1 MHCTFARS
9 IRRLFESSNIISIP
23 SGSRL
28 HADVELSA
36 AYLFL
41 CSSVDHTA
49 FHVRQSRRS
58 YQKPSKETRA
68 FVVKSH
74 TGLDTVPR
82 CSPLQMRPPF
92 RRNLYCQ
99 LLHSFQRRLR
109 RPLLHCVS
117 FHQIQTH
124 FVSLVVNLAAQH
136 VKYTPID
143 FIHSARRP
151 SPHCVSL
158 LIPSSTTHLDI
169 SMLHTPAPNSI

>member
-74 TGLDTVPR
+74 TGLDTVPVAHR
-82 CSPLQMRPPF
+82 FKCAPRF
-92 RRNLYCQ
+92 GEI
-99 LLHSFQRRLR
+99 FI
-109 RPLLHCVS
+109 VS
-117 FHQIQTH
+117 FYTH
-124 FVSLVVNLAAQH
+124 SNVASAVHFSTACPFI
-136 VKYTPID
+136 KYRHTLFPSSSI
-143 FIHSARRP
+143 SPRSMLSTRP
-151 SPHCVSL
+151 SILFTAHVVL
-158 LIPSSTTHLDI
+158 R
-169 SMLHTPAPNSI
+169 HTACLC